1 MPAPH
6 RVSTTELAPGLTITR
21 ALTGLW
27 QVADLERGG
36 APLDPGQ
43 AAGALEPYVDAGL
56 TTFDLADHYGSAEVI
71 AGELRRRRGAGA
83 VQLLTK
89 WVPEPG
95 PLTMADARA
104 AVDRARARLGVERID
119 LLQFHAWA
127 YDDPSW
133 MDALFHLQELKR
145 EGAIGALGLTNFD
158 AAHLR
163 VACASGIEIASNQ
176 VAYSLLD
183 RRAAGDLTEVC
194 RQYEVGIL
202 GYGTIAGGLLSE
214 RWLGRPEP
222 DAAALETWSQ
232 MKYHRFVSAAGG
244 WAPFQRLLEALKR
257 VADRLGVSMANVAAR
272 YVLEQPQVA
281 GVIVGARVGRS
292 AHVDDTVRLFS
303 FALDGDAR
311 AGLDGALAGLTPIP
325 GDSGDEYRRPPF
337 LTASGD
343 LSHHLR
349 GFPPPFEVRGDARDR
364 RRAFSGTV
372 WEERAGFARA
382 IREGDRVLV
391 SGTTATHGTRL
402 IGGTDAEAQAHAVID
417 KVEGALRSLGATLE
431 DVVRTRLFVARAE
444 DAAAVTRAHGR
455 RFGAIRPA
463 NTLVLAGLVGEG
475 YLLEMEAEAVAPP
488 TRTVR
493 DTPLRRG

>member
-1 MPAPH
+1 MTTPA
-6 RVSTTELAPGLTITR
+6 RVDTTRIAPGLTITR

-27 QVADLERGG
+27 QVADLERDGTT
-36 APLDPGQ
+36 LDPVQ
-43 AAGALEPYVDAGL
+43 AARDLEAYVDAGL
-56 TTFDLADHYGSAEVI
+56 TTFDMADHYGSAELI
-71 AGELRRRRGAGA
+71 AGELRRRRGGDA

-95 PLTMADARA
+95 PVTKEDARA

-119 LLQFHAWA
+119 LLQFHTWA

-133 MDALFHLQELKR
+133 MDALFLLQELKE

-163 VACASGIEIASNQ
+163 VACASGVEIATNQ

-183 RRAAGDLTEVC
+183 RRAAGDLTEVA
-194 RQYEVGIL
+194 RRYGVGIL

-214 RWLGRPEP
+214 RWLGQPEP
-222 DAAALETWSQ
+222 DAATLETWSQ
-232 MKYHRFVSAAGG
+232 MKYQRFVAAAGG
-244 WAPFQRLLEALKR
+244 WAAFQALLAAVKR
-257 VADRLGVSMANVAAR
+257 VADRLGVGMANVASR

-292 AHVDDTVRLFS
+292 AHVADTLGLFAFELDAAARIELDD
-303 FALDGDAR
+303 
-311 AGLDGALAGLTPIP
+311 ALAGLTPIP

-349 GFPPPFEVRGDARDR
+349 GFPAPFEVREGAGGH

-372 WEERAGFARA
+372 WEARAGFARA

-417 KVEGALRSLGATLE
+417 KVEGALRSLGATLD

-444 DAAAVTRAHGR
+444 DAEAVTRAHGR
-455 RFGAIRPA
+455 RFGDVQPA
-463 NTLVLAGLVGEG
+463 NTLVLAGLVGDG
-475 YLLEMEAEAVAPP
+475 YLVEMEAEAVVAPRP
-488 TRTVR
+488 TTRRV
-493 DTPLRRG
+493 PL

>member
-1 MPAPH
+1 MPTPH
-6 RVSTTELAPGLTITR
+6 PVETTDIAPGLTIAR

-27 QVADLERGG
+27 QVADLERDGT
-36 APLDPGQ
+36 PLDPV
-43 AAGALEPYVDAGL
+43 AAAADLAAYADAGL
-56 TTFDLADHYGSAEVI
+56 TTFDMADHYGSAELI
-71 AGELRRRRGAGA
+71 AGELRRRRRAGQ

-95 PLTMADARA
+95 PLTMDAVRA

-119 LLQFHAWA
+119 LLQFHTWA

-133 MDALFHLQELKR
+133 MDALFFLQELKR

-163 VACASGIEIASNQ
+163 LACASGIEIATNQ
-176 VAYSLLD
+176 IAYSLLD
-183 RRAAGDLTEVC
+183 RRAAGDLTEAASHYGV
-194 RQYEVGIL
+194 RLL
-202 GYGTIAGGLLSE
+202 GYGTVAGGLLSE
-214 RWLGRPEP
+214 RWLDRPAP

-232 MKYHRFVSAAGG
+232 MKYHRFVVAAGG
-244 WAPFQRLLEALKR
+244 WSRFQGLLQAVKR
-257 VADRLGVSMANVAAR
+257 VADHLGVSMANVASR

-281 GVIVGARVGRS
+281 GVIVGARIGRS
-292 AHVDDTVRLFS
+292 AHVEDTVGLFS
-303 FALDGDAR
+303 FSLDAVAR
-311 AGLDGALAGLTPIP
+311 TELEAALAELTAIP
-325 GDSGDEYRRPPF
+325 GDSGDEYRKPPF

-349 GFPPPFEVRGDARDR
+349 GFPAPFPVLRGARGRDR
-364 RRAFSGTV
+364 VFTGTV

-382 IREGDRVLV
+382 IRAGDRVLV
-391 SGTTATHGTRL
+391 SGTTATHRTRL

-431 DVVRTRLFVARAE
+431 DVVRTRLYVARAE
-444 DAAAVTRAHGR
+444 DAEGVTRAHGR
-455 RFGAIRPA
+455 RFGAIGPA

-475 YLLEMEAEAVAPP
+475 YLVEMEAEA
-488 TRTVR
+488 
-493 DTPLRRG
+493 LL